1 METPKH
7 LAVIM
12 NGGKPL
18 DAKILA
24 RITPSIAELNK
35 EILRRRKS
43 LPITKAPK

>member
-1 METPKH
+1 MTPTKF
-7 LAVIM
+7 LAVVM

-43 LPITKAPK
+43 LPVTKAPK